1 MVLISNNL
9 LNAQALN
16 IKQASSIDSLLKVGQ
31 VLTANIQSV
40 KGNQVQLSIGNQT
53 LLATAKQPIQ
63 ESGTIQV
70 RVNQVKPDVQLA
82 IVNSQSKAPTQTATQ
97 QTLQAA
103 YRQFIPNQAPLSQV
117 FQQINLLQS
126 LPPSLQAPI
135 QQLLDQV
142 NKGNQNPNG
151 QTIKQKLA
159 DSGLFLESKLSKAN
173 STTPQSQIKND
184 IKAQILQLQQ
194 QVSSLQQQSSS
205 TSVNKLSTLL
215 SQALSR
221 LTVQQVQLFEN
232 PNITPLEL
240 PFTRDNSINRD
251 YIEIRQNSQSSKASW
266 EAYVD
271 LTLPQGLLSV
281 KLRFT
286 EDDELDCYIW
296 CETDELTKSVEQ
308 SLHLLKEALDSKEN
322 RFINIQLTPKKPEKT
337 DNTTKIALIDIKI

>member
-9 LNAQALN
+9 LNAQALS

-40 KGNQVQLSIGNQT
+40 KGNQVQLTIGNQT

-63 ESGTIQV
+63 ESGTVQV
-70 RVNQVKPDVQLA
+70 KVNQVKPDVQLA
-82 IVNSQSKAPTQTATQ
+82 IVNTQTKSPAQSATQ

-126 LPPSLQAPI
+126 LPPSLQAPV
-135 QQLLDQV
+135 QQLLDQI

-151 QTIKQKLA
+151 QTIKQKLS
-159 DSGLFLESKLSKAN
+159 DSGLFLESKLSKTGA
-173 STTPQSQIKND
+173 TTPSNQLKND
-184 IKAQILQLQQ
+184 VKAQILQLQQ
-194 QVSSLQQQSSS
+194 QVSVLQQQSSS
-205 TSVNKLSTLL
+205 ANVNKLSTLL
-215 SQALSR
+215 NQALSR

-240 PFTRDNSINRD
+240 PFTHHKSINKD
-251 YIEIRQNSQSSKASW
+251 YIEIRRNTQASKAQW

-271 LTLPQGLLSV
+271 LSLPQGQLST

-296 CETDELTKSVEQ
+296 CETEALQESVEQ
-308 SLHLLKEALDSKEN
+308 NIHLLKDSLDKEGTSLL
-322 RFINIQLTPKKPEKT
+322 NIQITPQKPEKT
-337 DNTTKIALIDIKI
+337 ENSTKIALIDIKI